1 VSRIFLFG
9 SLQYTASTA
18 YARSGGA
25 GVGDGQLFLGVIAL
39 IVVGFIIAKVPTE
52 TLKAIG
58 GFILLASLVI
68 FAINVLSSAF

>member
-1 VSRIFLFG
+1 MSRIFVLCL
-9 SLQYTASTA
+9 LQYTASNA
-18 YARSGGA
+18 YARGGGA
-25 GVGDGQLFLGVIAL
+25 GIGDGQIFLVVIAL

-58 GFILLASLVI
+58 GFILLASVVI